1 MNRQLAIA
9 TFNRDHLHSAHE
21 NIDSPQLFGIK
32 KAKTRL
38 LVQKGIENILLR
50 LEDIVFFYTESKI
63 VFVVDRSGKKYLSA
77 YTLADLET
85 QLNPLVFFRANRQ
98 YIINIDFI
106 RSFRSFEK
114 VKIKVD
120 VDIAGLNPFIII
132 SQETAAAFRKW
143 MHEA

>member
-1 MNRQLAIA
+1 MSKNLAIA
-9 TFNRDHLHSAHE
+9 TLNRDPLNYQE
-21 NIDSPQLFGIK
+21 DSPPLFGIR

-63 VFVVDRSGKKYLSA
+63 VFVVDRSGKKYLSG

-98 YIINIDFI
+98 YIISIDYI

-120 VDIAGLNPFIII
+120 VDIVGLSPCIII